1 MQLLLATN
9 LAGMRLNEITDD
21 DCKTAAFPGNASA
34 NIALAVLSKALRFA
48 KKKRRLCGDL
58 PEIPK
63 RRVEPRSC
71 CMTIAQAQQI
81 ADKMETGDVRD
92 AFLTIRSTGFP
103 SECYSMRWESLNLDR
118 PVYANPSGK
127 TRAARRTVPL
137 VDLGLGDPVGIL
149 RRRHLEQGMPVQGGV
164 FPSTLAPSGHIESI
178 GQTFN
183 AARDRA
189 GLPKTLILYSSR
201 HGALTDL

>member
-1 MQLLLATN
+1 
-9 LAGMRLNEITDD
+9 
-21 DCKTAAFPGNASA
+21 
-34 NIALAVLSKALRFA
+34 
-48 KKKRRLCGDL
+48 
-58 PEIPK
+58 
-63 RRVEPRSC
+63 
-71 CMTIAQAQQI
+71 MTIAQAQQI

-92 AFLTIRSTGFP
+92 FLTIRSTGMRP
-103 SECYSMRWESLNLDR
+103 SECYSMQWESLNLDR
-118 PVYANPSGK
+118 HVYANPSGK
-127 TRAARRTVPL
+127 TRSARRTVPL

-149 RRRHLEQGMPVQGGV
+149 RRRHLEQGMAVQGWV

-201 HGALTDL
+201 HGALTDLSQALTTREVMDIGGHSDMQVAARYQHPDVDSIQNKIVTHRKVM

>member
-1 MQLLLATN
+1 
-9 LAGMRLNEITDD
+9 MRLNEITDD

-48 KKKRRLCGDL
+48 KKKKQLCGDL

-92 AFLTIRSTGFP
+92 AFLTIRSTGMRP
-103 SECYSMRWESLNLDR
+103 SECCIMRWESLNLDWR
-118 PVYANPSGK
+118 VYANPCGK
-127 TRAARRTVPL
+127 TRSARRTVPL

-149 RRRHLEQGMPVQGGV
+149 RRRHLEQKCQ
-164 FPSTLAPSGHIESI
+164 F
-178 GQTFN
+178 
-183 AARDRA
+183 RDGSA
-189 GLPKTLILYSSR
+189 LPHWPHRS
-201 HGALTDL
+201 H